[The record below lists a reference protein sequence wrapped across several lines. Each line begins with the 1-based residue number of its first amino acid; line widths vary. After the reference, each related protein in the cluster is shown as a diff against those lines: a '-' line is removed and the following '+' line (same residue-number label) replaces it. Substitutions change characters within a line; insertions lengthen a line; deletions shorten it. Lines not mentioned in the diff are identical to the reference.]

1 MTTAIDLQVFHLLCA
16 KLCHDLVGPVGA
28 VANGVELV
36 REFGVEDADEALDLI
51 QESAARASDR
61 LQFFRVAYGLAAGV
75 ASSVG
80 EGKKLADAMFASHNV
95 TIDWSGVAAPGDKI
109 GERPVKLLFNI
120 LLLATE
126 ALPRGGTVT
135 VRLGETRPLR
145 LDITASGEGAKLS
158 EELLAAAALTTEV
171 PELTARTAQGHFA
184 ARYAQ
189 ALGGALEIDPEN
201 PGGVA
206 FGCTVELA
214 E

>member
-1 MTTAIDLQVFHLLCA
+1 MPTAIDLEVFHLLCA

-75 ASSVG
+75 ASSVS
-80 EGKKLADAMFASHNV
+80 EGKKLANAMFTSHNV
-95 TIDWSGVAAPGDKI
+95 TIDWSGVAAPGEKI
-109 GERPVKLLFNI
+109 GERPVKLLFNV
-120 LLLATE
+120 LLLAAD
-126 ALPRGGTVT
+126 ALPRGGTIA
-135 VRLGETRPLR
+135 VRMGAGRPLR
-145 LDITASGEGAKLS
+145 LDITAAGEGAKLS
-158 EELLAAAALTTEV
+158 DEMIAAATLATDV
-171 PELTARTAQGHFA
+171 AGLTARTAQGHFA

-189 ALGGALEIDPEN
+189 ALGGELQIDAGT
-201 PGGVA
+201 PGEVA
-206 FGCTVELA
+206 FSCTVELA